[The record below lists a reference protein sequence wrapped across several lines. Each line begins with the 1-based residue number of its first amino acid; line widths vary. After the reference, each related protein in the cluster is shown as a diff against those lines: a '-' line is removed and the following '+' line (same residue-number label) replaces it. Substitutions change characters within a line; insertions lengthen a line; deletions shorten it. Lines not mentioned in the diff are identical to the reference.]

1 MASTRGKGR
10 PAFKITPEIIEKCET
25 WASQGLT
32 MEQIAQSLGIHQRV
46 LYKKKA
52 DEVELDEAI
61 QRGRSKGIQAVTSA
75 LFQKAMSGDNT
86 AMIFYLKNRDPKRWA
101 DVYNHNNAHSGVTA
115 IEIVQ
120 FSETDEGKNPK

>member
-1 MASTRGKGR
+1 MDKPRGKGR
-10 PAFKITPEIIEKCET
+10 PKFEVTPEVIENCEK

-52 DEVELDEAI
+52 DETELDEAI
-61 QRGRSKGIQAVTSA
+61 QRGRAKGIQAVTSA
-75 LFQKAMSGDNT
+75 LFQKAMAGDNT

-101 DVYNHNNAHSGVTA
+101 DVYNHKNTNSGVTS

-120 FSETDEGKNPK
+120 FSETDEGKTPK